1 MGSTKV
7 RFLLWIAVLLISI
20 ANAGAQDRVHEIA
33 DAVDH
38 HYNDLRTLEAQFT
51 EAYRGGGVSRDES
64 GTLWLKR
71 PGKMRWEYQ
80 KPQEKLFVSNGKEA
94 WFYVPGE
101 RQARRTPAKKLNDVR
116 SPLAYLLGKTKLEKE
131 FSGLSLAPDAKP
143 AESGDVM
150 LRGVPKFMDQVEE
163 VLLEI
168 TPSRQIN
175 RIVVQSADGSTTEY
189 HFVDEK
195 ENGAI
200 ADAKFQ
206 FSPPAGVEIMEAE
219 IGE

>member
-20 ANAGAQDRVHEIA
+20 ANAGAQYRVHEIA

-94 WFYVPGE
+94 WFYVP
-101 RQARRTPAKKLNDVR
+101 
-116 SPLAYLLGKTKLEKE
+116 
-131 FSGLSLAPDAKP
+131 
-143 AESGDVM
+143 
-150 LRGVPKFMDQVEE
+150 
-163 VLLEI
+163 
-168 TPSRQIN
+168 
-175 RIVVQSADGSTTEY
+175 
-189 HFVDEK
+189 
-195 ENGAI
+195 
-200 ADAKFQ
+200 
-206 FSPPAGVEIMEAE
+206 
-219 IGE
+219 

>member
-1 MGSTKV
+1 MGSIKI
-7 RFLLWIAVLLISI
+7 RFLPWVAALLIFSSS
-20 ANAGAQDRVHEIA
+20 ASAQNGVHDIA

-51 EAYRGGGVSRDES
+51 ESYRGGGVSREES
-64 GTLWLKR
+64 GTVWLKR
-71 PGKMRWEYQ
+71 PGKMRWEYR

-101 RQARRTPAKKLNDVR
+101 RQARRTPAKKLDDMR

-150 LRGVPKFMDQVEE
+150 VRGVPKFMDQVEE

-168 TPSRQIN
+168 TPAHAIN
-175 RIVVQSADGSTTEY
+175 RIVVQSADGSMTEY
-189 HFVDEK
+189 RLADEK
-195 ENGAI
+195 ENGTI
-200 ADAKFQ
+200 TDGKFQ
-206 FSPPAGVEIMEAE
+206 FSPPAGVEVMEAD